1 MNDSFLR
8 WHAVR
13 AITSLSRTTV
23 WRLERLRQFPARRKL
38 GRNSV
43 AWLSS
48 EVSNWVA
55 TRVVVGEAK

>member
-1 MNDSFLR
+1 MHDSLIR
-8 WHAVR
+8 WPEVR
-13 AITSLSRTTV
+13 AATSLSRTTV
-23 WRLERLRQFPARRKL
+23 WRLERIGQFPLRRKL

-55 TRVVVGEAK
+55 TRAVVGGAK